1 MEPRKRSAIP
11 AIVVLHNI
19 NFRIILGATVLI
31 ETTRRLELLVLSLFI
46 LGDTNSLFQLQLV
59 LALAYVPWVVIGPF
73 GGIIADRFNRQRV
86 LVVVE
91 SLNLLTTTGILL
103 LIVSDQLQPWHV
115 YIAVP
120 LQGSVW
126 CVEQPSR
133 RTGIF
138 DIVGQSR
145 VVNAISLEMIVNTAG
160 RMIGPILGGVLLTLA
175 GFTGAFAFAMV
186 VHLLALVL
194 LTQVAIPHNQRNV
207 NVESVFTSLVEGVR
221 HLVHNPMLLG
231 VLYISFV
238 VNALMGPVQQFIPAI
253 GRDELGVGAAL
264 VGLLAAAEGFG
275 TLMSAGVMASITT
288 VRYHGRVYV
297 VGSLIGMLMAL
308 VFAWSHWYALSFIV
322 LTAGG
327 IGLGGFGT
335 MQNVITMLA
344 APREMR
350 GRMVG
355 LRSIFI
361 GVGHIVGALEIGAV
375 AAALGTR
382 WAISGNLLA
391 ALVLFLPALVLT
403 PLLKQQFNQ
412 HQTSESPAEPRDEPA
427 PGS

>member
-1 MEPRKRSAIP
+1 MWSR
-11 AIVVLHNI
+11 
-19 NFRIILGATVLI
+19 
-31 ETTRRLELLVLSLFI
+31 
-46 LGDTNSLFQLQLV
+46 
-59 LALAYVPWVVIGPF
+59 
-73 GGIIADRFNRQRV
+73 
-86 LVVVE
+86 
-91 SLNLLTTTGILL
+91 
-103 LIVSDQLQPWHV
+103 
-115 YIAVP
+115 
-120 LQGSVW
+120 
-126 CVEQPSR
+126 PSR
-133 RTGIF
+133 RTAIF
-138 DIVGQSR
+138 DIVGQQR
-145 VVNAISLEMIVNTAG
+145 VVNAISLEMVVNTAG

-186 VHLLALVL
+186 LHLLALVL
-194 LTQVAIPHNQRNV
+194 LTQVAIPHNLRNA

-238 VNALMGPVQQFIPAI
+238 VNALMGPVLQFIPAI

-275 TLMSAGVMASITT
+275 TLMSAGVMAFITNI
-288 VRYHGRVYV
+288 RYHGRVYV

-308 VFAWSHWYALSFIV
+308 VFAWSHWYVLSFIA

-335 MQNVITMLA
+335 MQNAITMLA

-382 WAISGNLLA
+382 WAISGNLMA
-391 ALVLFLPALVLT
+391 ALMLFLPALVLT
-403 PLLKQQFNQ
+403 PLLKQQITSPQ
-412 HQTSESPAEPRDEPA
+412 ASESPAERRDETA

>member
-1 MEPRKRSAIP
+1 MQPRRRNAIP
-11 AIVVLHNI
+11 AIVVLHNV
-19 NFRIILGATVLI
+19 NVRIILGATVLI

-46 LGDTNSLFQLQLV
+46 LGDTDSLFQLQLV
-59 LALAYVPWVVIGPF
+59 LACAYVPWVVVGPF

-86 LVVVE
+86 LVMVE
-91 SLNLLTTTGILL
+91 SLNLLTSIGILL

-115 YIAVP
+115 YIAV
-120 LQGSVW
+120 LMQGSVW

-133 RTGIF
+133 RTAIF
-138 DIVGQSR
+138 DIVGQGR

-160 RMIGPILGGVLLTLA
+160 RMMGPILGGVLLTLA

-186 VHLLALVL
+186 LHLLALVL
-194 LTQVAIPHNQRNV
+194 LTQVAIPHNQTNA

-238 VNALMGPVQQFIPAI
+238 VNALMGPVLQFIPAI

-275 TLMSAGVMASITT
+275 TLMSAGVMASITNI
-288 VRYHGRVYV
+288 RYHGRVYV

-308 VFAWSHWYALSFIV
+308 VFAWSQWYVLSFIV

-335 MQNVITMLA
+335 MQNAITMLA

-361 GVGHIVGALEIGAV
+361 GVGHIAGALEIGAV

-382 WAISGNLLA
+382 WAISGNLLV
-391 ALVLFLPALVLT
+391 ALMLFLPALVLT

-412 HQTSESPAEPRDEPA
+412 PQASESPAERRDEA
-427 PGS
+427 ALGS